1 MRRASVVLLC
11 EDQQQEVFIRRLLRE
26 QVPTLGA
33 PRVRKCQAGSAEQ
46 FVRERYPAELQ
57 AIRRRHA
64 RTFLIVVVD
73 GDSVGVQRR
82 KRSLA
87 AACRS
92 AGVADRDLDGTV
104 TILVPTWNIETWLAY
119 LGGERVDESK
129 SDYPRLAKESDCQR
143 HVVALAMMCNAGDL
157 RQPAPPSL
165 ADACMEYGRFR
176 ERAGRA

>member
-1 MRRASVVLLC
+1 MLIC
-11 EDQQQEVFIRRLLRE
+11 EDRQHKVFVLRF
-26 QVPTLGA
+26 LGRQNIDVGDV
-33 PRVRKCQAGSAEQ
+33 RVEMCSTGSGEQ
-46 FVRERYPAELQ
+46 FVREQYTIELQ
-57 AIRRRHA
+57 ALRRRHA
-64 RTFLIVVVD
+64 RTSLVVVLD
-73 GDSVGVQRR
+73 GDGVGVEAR

-87 AACRS
+87 DACRS
-92 AGVADRDLDGTV
+92 AKIADRALDGTV

-119 LGGERVDESK
+119 LGGERVDESR
-129 SDYPRLAKESDCQR
+129 SDYPRLRRKGDCQR